1 MPWNPMRL
9 VQRHGRIDRIGSPH
23 SRVYMRTI
31 FPVDRLDELLNLEAR
46 ILNKLAMAAASVGV
60 SSPLDGGQSGNQ
72 VFSETREE
80 IERLLK
86 EDNSIYERGGT
97 ISSSQSGEEYRQT
110 LRKALN
116 NNKELIVSL
125 PWKSGSGMVSGS
137 IQGFFFCSKVGE
149 RTYLRFIKTNS
160 DWVPFDL
167 SIDADEIKIISE
179 IGTCLRLIECSD
191 DAELIIDDSATDNVF
206 DSWEIVKFDIWKNWM
221 HETDPVNLQPK
232 VRPLNLKVANHLR
245 KHIPEDVDKDKFY
258 KSLDILESPW
268 SRRDESLLRQW
279 FDSPLEGSV
288 KSKYL
293 VDNILDSGLEPAQ
306 AVEPL
311 PPIQLDDIELLVW
324 MAVKPSS

>member
-1 MPWNPMRL
+1 
-9 VQRHGRIDRIGSPH
+9 
-23 SRVYMRTI
+23 
-31 FPVDRLDELLNLEAR
+31 
-46 ILNKLAMAAASVGV
+46 MAAASVGV
-60 SSPLDGGQSGNQ
+60 SSPLDGGQSGYQ

-116 NNKELIVSL
+116 NNKELIVNL
-125 PWKSGSGMVSGS
+125 PWKSGSGMISGS

-160 DWVPFDL
+160 DWVPFDS

-179 IGTCLRLIECSD
+179 IGTCLRLIECTD
-191 DAELIIDDSATDNVF
+191 DSELVIDDSATDNVF

-245 KHIPEDVDKDKFY
+245 KHIPEDIDKDKFY

-279 FDSPLEGSV
+279 FASPLEGSV